1 MLKNVNTVQDVDLS
15 GGTKGALW
23 TGAAGIVANA
33 LQNAN
38 NGNGLVGGLLGGGC
52 GNQQMMAYNQQ
63 MMTLMA
69 EVAELKAEKTAAIA
83 AKAESDRILG
93 VYINPMASEIADAK
107 VREAKLQAQIECLE
121 KTQCL
126 REQLLQK
133 EIQLAKQETACC
145 CAANA
150 TAIANAQAM
159 LNKVTG
165 VYIPNGVLTPG
176 IPTVE
181 VVHPTATAA

>member
-1 MLKNVNTVQDVDLS
+1 MLLKNANTVQDVDLS

-23 TGAAGIVANA
+23 TGAGALIANV

-38 NGNGLVGGLLGGGC
+38 GNGLLGGLVGNNC
-52 GNQQMMAYNQQ
+52 GNQQTMA
-63 MMTLMA
+63 LMA
-69 EVAELKAEKTAAIA
+69 EIAELKAEKTASIA
-83 AKAESDRILG
+83 AKAESDRLLG

-107 VREAKLQAQIECLE
+107 VREAKMSAEIDCL
-121 KTQCL
+121 KQTQCL

-133 EIQLAKQETACC
+133 EIQLAKQEVACC

-165 VYIPNGVLTPG
+165 VYIPNDALTPG
-176 IPTVE
+176 VPTVE

>member
-23 TGAAGIVANA
+23 TGAGALIANV

-38 NGNGLVGGLLGGGC
+38 NGNGLLGGLVGNNC
-52 GNQQMMAYNQQ
+52 GNQQMMAL
-63 MMTLMA
+63 MT
-69 EVAELKAEKTAAIA
+69 EVAELKAEKTSAIA
-83 AKAESDRILG
+83 AKAESDRLLS

-107 VREAKLQAQIECLE
+107 VREAKMAAEIDCL
-121 KTQCL
+121 KQTQCL

-150 TAIANAQAM
+150 TAIANVQAI

-176 IPTVE
+176 VPTVE
-181 VVHPTATAA
+181 VVHPTAAAA